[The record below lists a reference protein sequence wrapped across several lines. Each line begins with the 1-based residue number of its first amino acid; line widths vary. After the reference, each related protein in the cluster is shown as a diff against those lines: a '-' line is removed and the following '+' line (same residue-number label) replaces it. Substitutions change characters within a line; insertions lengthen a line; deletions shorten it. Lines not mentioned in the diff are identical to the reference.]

1 MSSIDNFHQTQIYH
15 IAPDATQTH
24 TEKTGESSGQREK
37 KNHWQLHVK
46 EHLKNFN

>member
-24 TEKTGESSGQREK
+24 TEKTGESSEQREK
-37 KNHWQLHVK
+37 KYIGNSMWR
-46 EHLKNFN
+46 NI

>member
-24 TEKTGESSGQREK
+24 TEKTGESSEQREK
-37 KNHWQLHVK
+37 KNILATPCEGTFK
-46 EHLKNFN
+46 KL